1 MTQNPISQL
10 KSRDLLFWDVH
21 A

>member
-1 MTQNPISQL
+1 MTQNPISQW